1 MSAAAARGLL
11 TLATRNLMGR
21 WDETRLVWRDGKAE
35 EFDALYLAEIANTVA
50 AAMRALEEID
60 QLLEKVH
67 ADCE

>member
-21 WDETRLVWRDGKAE
+21 WEETRIAWRDGKAE
-35 EFDALYLAEIANTVA
+35 EFDVLYLAEITDTVA
-50 AAMRALEEID
+50 TALRALEELD